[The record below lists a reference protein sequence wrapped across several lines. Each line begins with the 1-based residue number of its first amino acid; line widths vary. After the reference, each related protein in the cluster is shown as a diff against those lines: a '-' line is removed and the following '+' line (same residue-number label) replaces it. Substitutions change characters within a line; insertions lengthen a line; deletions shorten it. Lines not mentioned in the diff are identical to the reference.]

1 MTKVKRQF
9 HLEPADAPLNGAR
22 SCDWPQC
29 GGDGAHR
36 APRSR
41 QEMKSYRWFCLEHIR
56 VYNKSWNYYDGMTD
70 DEVEADVRMDNVGR
84 RPSWP
89 LGSNRLAYAFN
100 AHAFDAGA
108 AFNDFGGFNGGGY
121 KPRNGRKALTA
132 EEKAMAVL
140 DLLPP
145 VTLSTVKARY
155 KELVKRHHPDAN
167 NGDKASEEKFKQI
180 SQAYETVIAYL
191 ET

>member
-1 MTKVKRQF
+1 MMKAKRQF
-9 HLEPADAPLNGAR
+9 HLERAGTPLNGAR
-22 SCDWPQC
+22 RCDWPEC
-29 GGDGAHR
+29 GGGGAHR

-41 QEMKSYRWFCLEHIR
+41 QEMKNYRWFCLEHIR

-89 LGSNRLAYAFN
+89 LGSNRLAYAF
-100 AHAFDAGA
+100 DAGA
-108 AFNDFGGFNGGGY
+108 AFNNFGGFNGGED
-121 KPRNGRKALTA
+121 KPRDVRKARTTA
-132 EEKAMAVL
+132 EKAMAVL

-145 VTLSTVKARY
+145 VTLRAVKTRY

-180 SQAYETVIAYL
+180 SQAYETVMASL
-191 ET
+191 GN